1 MFCCLSD
8 FIFRIILKIF
18 IFFEYLILQAYYS
31 AIITAFC
38 SLYYLLKLLFAS
50 YNKSK
55 DTFEY
60 GFKWL
65 FYTEGSLLILKYT
78 GNEFINGFSNL
89 YIFFPYWIYFL
100 IIFLI
105 TLPSFLI
112 FLDYLSQFIVNT
124 TSAKQKMQGYG
135 WMTFLCFGLGINS
148 LIFVLMNFYAESH
161 DPRVMYLQLMIY
173 FTIYSLI
180 LVNMSIWFREN
191 INIFLEQFN
200 EYDQELIE
208 TPSNYDET
216 KKSKLLKIMIKSK
229 QLPKFM
235 KQLT

>member
-1 MFCCLSD
+1 
-8 FIFRIILKIF
+8 
-18 IFFEYLILQAYYS
+18 
-31 AIITAFC
+31 
-38 SLYYLLKLLFAS
+38 
-50 YNKSK
+50 
-55 DTFEY
+55 
-60 GFKWL
+60 
-65 FYTEGSLLILKYT
+65 
-78 GNEFINGFSNL
+78 
-89 YIFFPYWIYFL
+89 
-100 IIFLI
+100 
-105 TLPSFLI
+105 
-112 FLDYLSQFIVNT
+112 
-124 TSAKQKMQGYG
+124 MQGYG